1 MEMSEKKKKVDEKK
15 EQEEQMEM
23 MAQRNAN
30 LTQTAQNLAD
40 QLNKNMVLIS
50 QYEGTIGA
58 MTARLQ
64 EKDNIIRQLQLQL
77 QQLQGGE

>member
-1 MEMSEKKKKVDEKK
+1 MSEKKKKVDEKK

>member
-1 MEMSEKKKKVDEKK
+1 MSEKKKKVDEKK

-58 MTARLQ
+58 MTTRLQ
-64 EKDNIIRQLQLQL
+64 EKDNIIRQLQMQL

>member
-1 MEMSEKKKKVDEKK
+1 MSEKKKKADEKK
-15 EQEEQMEM
+15 EVEEQMEM

-58 MTARLQ
+58 MTTRLQ
-64 EKDNIIRQLQLQL
+64 EKDNIIRQLQMQL

>member
-1 MEMSEKKKKVDEKK
+1 
-15 EQEEQMEM
+15 MEM

-58 MTARLQ
+58 MTTRLQ
-64 EKDNIIRQLQLQL
+64 EKDNIIRQLQMQL

>member
-1 MEMSEKKKKVDEKK
+1 MEMSEKKKKADEKK
-15 EQEEQMEM
+15 EVEEQMEM

-58 MTARLQ
+58 MTTRLQ
-64 EKDNIIRQLQLQL
+64 EKDNIIRQLQMQL

>member
-1 MEMSEKKKKVDEKK
+1 MSEKKKKVDEKK
-15 EQEEQMEM
+15 EVEEQMEM

-40 QLNKNMVLIS
+40 QLNKNMGLVS
-50 QYEGTIGA
+50 QYEATIGA
-58 MTARLQ
+58 MTTRLQ
-64 EKDNIIRQLQLQL
+64 EKDSIIRQLQMQL

>member
-58 MTARLQ
+58 MTTRLQ
-64 EKDNIIRQLQLQL
+64 EKDNIIRQLQMQL